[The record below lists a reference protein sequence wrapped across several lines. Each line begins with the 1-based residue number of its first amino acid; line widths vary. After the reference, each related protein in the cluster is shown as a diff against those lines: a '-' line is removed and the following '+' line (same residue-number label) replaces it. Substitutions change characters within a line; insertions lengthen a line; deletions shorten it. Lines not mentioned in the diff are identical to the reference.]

1 MARLSKTGRNRRN
14 EVPQT
19 ILIEALLLV
28 GAILVTAPF
37 LWTITTSLK
46 PIKKTFDPPYLVPVH
61 FVWQNYGDA
70 WKAAPFGQYY
80 INTIIVTLGIVAGQL
95 LTSAMSGYAFARL
108 SFPGRDL
115 LFLLF
120 LGTMMVPFYVLVI
133 PLYLIV
139 DRMGWVDTYW
149 GLIIPRIVSP
159 FGIFLMRQ
167 SLLSIP
173 KELDE
178 AALIDGCSRMGILW
192 RIIMPL
198 SRPALST
205 LGVFAFLFAWND
217 YLWPMIATRSPEMY
231 TVQIGLRTFMGKYGT
246 QWVLLMAGVATS
258 TIPVMAIFFA
268 AQSQVVE
275 GIATSGLKG

>member
-1 MARLSKTGRNRRN
+1 MVRLSKSGRGRRN
-14 EVPQT
+14 TVCQT
-19 ILIEALLLV
+19 VLIEALLLV

-46 PIKKTFDPPYLVPVH
+46 PIRKTFDPPYLVPVH
-61 FVWQNYGDA
+61 FVWQNYADA
-70 WKAAPFGQYY
+70 WRAAPFGRYY
-80 INTIIVTLGIVAGQL
+80 INTVIVTLGIVIGQL

-108 SFPGRDL
+108 SFPGRDA
-115 LFLLF
+115 LFMIF
-120 LGTMMVPFYVLVI
+120 LGTMMVPFFVLVI
-133 PLYLIV
+133 PSYLIV
-139 DRMGWVDTYW
+139 DRIGWVDTYW

-192 RIIMPL
+192 RVIMPL
-198 SRPALST
+198 SKPALST
-205 LGVFAFLFAWND
+205 LGIFAFLFAWND